1 MGASLSNP
9 HFLAFADHY
18 NDAQDAGRAPMNWR
32 QFLDTRALGPGDDEA
47 ELRSWDMD
55 MHVEQMAAQ
64 RRAARARDSIAD
76 PNHPIVRGAHDLLQ
90 NPGDPDAMARFA
102 AEIMRGPPSQRR
114 LVGLP
119 VAAPRQAPA
128 RRATAPARPARSPP
142 RSSSGTVASLEARL
156 ASKEADIDVLK
167 AQVQSLNMALEESR
181 QQASTGVAA
190 SLEAL
195 EPRSLSASELAALR
209 AALPRAVSAVETE
222 VSRRLVAAEATRSDA
237 QDVREDE
244 ALCVCCLDRPRDIV
258 FLSCMHVVVCEQ
270 CAPRTAS
277 CPTCRVPITE
287 KRRIFR

>member
-1 MGASLSNP
+1 
-9 HFLAFADHY
+9 
-18 NDAQDAGRAPMNWR
+18 
-32 QFLDTRALGPGDDEA
+32 
-47 ELRSWDMD
+47 
-55 MHVEQMAAQ
+55 
-64 RRAARARDSIAD
+64 
-76 PNHPIVRGAHDLLQ
+76 
-90 NPGDPDAMARFA
+90 MARFA
-102 AEIMRGPPSQRR
+102 AELMRGPPSQRT
-114 LVGLP
+114 LG
-119 VAAPRQAPA
+119 APRQAPT
-128 RRATAPARPARSPP
+128 RRATAPARPVRSPP

-195 EPRSLSASELAALR
+195 EPRSLAASELAALR

-237 QDVREDE
+237 REVREDE

>member
-18 NDAQDAGRAPMNWR
+18 NDAQAAGRAPMSWR
-32 QFLDTRALGPGDDEA
+32 RFLDTRALGPGDDEA

-55 MHVEQMAAQ
+55 AHVAEAAAQ
-64 RRAARARDSIAD
+64 RRASSIAD
-76 PNHPIVRGAHDLLQ
+76 GLLDG
-90 NPGDPDAMARFA
+90 NPDAMARFA
-102 AEIMRGPPSQRR
+102 ADLMRGPPSQRR

>member
-18 NDAQDAGRAPMNWR
+18 NDARDAGRAPMNWR
-32 QFLDTRALGPGDDEA
+32 QFLHTRALGPGA
-47 ELRSWDMD
+47 ELAELSSWDMD
-55 MHVEQMAAQ
+55 AHVEAAAAQ
-64 RRAARARDSIAD
+64 RRASAIAG
-76 PNHPIVRGAHDLLQ
+76 HPFHPLLDG
-90 NPGDPDAMARFA
+90 NPDAMARVA
-102 AEIMRGPPSQRR
+102 AEIIAGPPSQRR
-114 LVGLP
+114 LGGRFIP
-119 VAAPRQAPA
+119 AQTRRQPPA
-128 RRATAPARPARSPP
+128 RRATAPARSVRSPP
-142 RSSSGTVASLEARL
+142 RSGGSGTVASLEARL

-195 EPRSLSASELAALR
+195 EPRSLAASELAALR
-209 AALPRAVSAVETE
+209 AALPRAVAAVETE
-222 VSRRLVAAEATRSDA
+222 VSRRLVAAEATRSNA
-237 QDVREDE
+237 REVREDE

>member
-9 HFLAFADHY
+9 HFLAFADAY
-18 NDAQDAGRAPMNWR
+18 NDAQAAGRAPMTWR

-55 MHVEQMAAQ
+55 AHVAEAAAQ
-64 RRAARARDSIAD
+64 RRASSIAD
-76 PNHPIVRGAHDLLQ
+76 GLLDG
-90 NPGDPDAMARFA
+90 NPDAMARFA
-102 AEIMRGPPSQRR
+102 AELMRGPPSQRR
-114 LVGLP
+114 LGGRP

-128 RRATAPARPARSPP
+128 RRATAPARPVRSPP

-209 AALPRAVSAVETE
+209 AALPRAVAAVESE
-222 VSRRLVAAEATRSDA
+222 VSRRLVAAEATSSDA
-237 QDVREDE
+237 REVREDE

>member
-18 NDAQDAGRAPMNWR
+18 NDARDAGRAPMNWR
-32 QFLDTRALGPGDDEA
+32 QFLHTRALGPGA
-47 ELRSWDMD
+47 ELAELSSWDMD
-55 MHVEQMAAQ
+55 AHVEAAAAQ
-64 RRAARARDSIAD
+64 RRASAIAG
-76 PNHPIVRGAHDLLQ
+76 HPFHPLLDG
-90 NPGDPDAMARFA
+90 NPD
-102 AEIMRGPPSQRR
+102 
-114 LVGLP
+114 
-119 VAAPRQAPA
+119 
-128 RRATAPARPARSPP
+128 
-142 RSSSGTVASLEARL
+142 

-195 EPRSLSASELAALR
+195 EPRTLSASELAALR

-237 QDVREDE
+237 RDVREDE

>member
-1 MGASLSNP
+1 MTKYGEIN
-9 HFLAFADHY
+9 
-18 NDAQDAGRAPMNWR
+18 NWDVSKV
-32 QFLDTRALGPGDDEA
+32 DTRALGPGDDAA

-64 RRAARARDSIAD
+64 RRRLGMREEEATAQRRVSDIAD
-76 PNHPIVRGAHDLLQ
+76 PNHPIVRGAHALLQ
-90 NPGDPDAMARFA
+90 NPGDPEAMARFA
-102 AEIMRGPPSQRR
+102 AELMRGPPSQRT
-114 LVGLP
+114 LG
-119 VAAPRQAPA
+119 APRQAPA
-128 RRATAPARPARSPP
+128 RRATAPARRATAPARPVRSPP
-142 RSSSGTVASLEARL
+142 RSSSGAVASLEARL

-195 EPRSLSASELAALR
+195 EPRSLAASELAALR
-209 AALPRAVSAVETE
+209 AALPRAVSAVESE
-222 VSRRLVAAEATRSDA
+222 MSRRLVAAEATRSDVR
-237 QDVREDE
+237 DVREDE

>member
-18 NDAQDAGRAPMNWR
+18 NDAQGAGRAPLTWR
-32 QFLDTRALGPGDDEA
+32 EFLDTRRLGPGDDET

-55 MHVEQMAAQ
+55 AHVAEAAAQ
-64 RRAARARDSIAD
+64 RRASSIAD
-76 PNHPIVRGAHDLLQ
+76 GLLDG
-90 NPGDPDAMARFA
+90 NPDAMARFA
-102 AEIMRGPPSQRR
+102 AELMRGPPSQRR
-114 LVGLP
+114 LGGRP

-128 RRATAPARPARSPP
+128 RRATAPARPVRSPP

-181 QQASTGVAA
+181 QQASTGVAV

-209 AALPRAVSAVETE
+209 AALPRAVAAVESE
-222 VSRRLVAAEATRSDA
+222 VSRRLVAAEATPSDA
-237 QDVREDE
+237 REVREDE

>member
-1 MGASLSNP
+1 M
-9 HFLAFADHY
+9 
-18 NDAQDAGRAPMNWR
+18 DAHVA
-32 QFLDTRALGPGDDEA
+32 EA
-47 ELRSWDMD
+47 
-55 MHVEQMAAQ
+55 AAQ
-64 RRAARARDSIAD
+64 RRASSIAD
-76 PNHPIVRGAHDLLQ
+76 GLLDG
-90 NPGDPDAMARFA
+90 NPDAMARFA
-102 AEIMRGPPSQRR
+102 AEIMRGPPSQRS
-114 LVGLP
+114 LG
-119 VAAPRQAPA
+119 APRQAPA
-128 RRATAPARPARSPP
+128 RRATAPARPVRSPP

-237 QDVREDE
+237 REVREDE

>member
-1 MGASLSNP
+1 MASLRTDPRSCLPKAHRKPELDFGVPPPEGPRP
-9 HFLAFADHY
+9 HCPRQGDLARHG
-18 NDAQDAGRAPMNWR
+18 AGACPS
-32 QFLDTRALGPGDDEA
+32 DTRDSDARSPGEQATQIPVSNLKIFKFAL
-47 ELRSWDMD
+47 L
-55 MHVEQMAAQ
+55 
-64 RRAARARDSIAD
+64 
-76 PNHPIVRGAHDLLQ
+76 
-90 NPGDPDAMARFA
+90 
-102 AEIMRGPPSQRR
+102 
-114 LVGLP
+114 
-119 VAAPRQAPA
+119 
-128 RRATAPARPARSPP
+128 RSPP

-195 EPRSLSASELAALR
+195 EPRTLAASELAALR

-237 QDVREDE
+237 QEVREDE

-270 CAPRTAS
+270 CATRTAS

>member
-18 NDAQDAGRAPMNWR
+18 NDARDAGRAPMNWR

-55 MHVEQMAAQ
+55 AHVAEAAAQ
-64 RRAARARDSIAD
+64 RRASAIAD
-76 PNHPIVRGAHDLLQ
+76 GLLDG
-90 NPGDPDAMARFA
+90 NPDAMARFA
-102 AEIMRGPPSQRR
+102 AELMRGPPSQRR
-114 LVGLP
+114 LGGRP

-128 RRATAPARPARSPP
+128 RRATAPARPVRSPP

-222 VSRRLVAAEATRSDA
+222 VSRRLVAAEATPSDA
-237 QDVREDE
+237 REVREDE

>member
-1 MGASLSNP
+1 M
-9 HFLAFADHY
+9 
-18 NDAQDAGRAPMNWR
+18 
-32 QFLDTRALGPGDDEA
+32 
-47 ELRSWDMD
+47 
-55 MHVEQMAAQ
+55 
-64 RRAARARDSIAD
+64 
-76 PNHPIVRGAHDLLQ
+76 
-90 NPGDPDAMARFA
+90 
-102 AEIMRGPPSQRR
+102 
-114 LVGLP
+114 
-119 VAAPRQAPA
+119 
-128 RRATAPARPARSPP
+128 
-142 RSSSGTVASLEARL
+142 
-156 ASKEADIDVLK
+156 LK

-222 VSRRLVAAEATRSDA
+222 VSQRLVAAEATRSDA
-237 QDVREDE
+237 REVREDE
-244 ALCVCCLDRPRDIV
+244 ALCVCCLDRPRDII